1 MARARSLTKKDL
13 EAIDKLAAFFV
24 ESDRNAELMEMM
36 VNLMAIANTPG
47 AAAVFAKRRS
57 ELLEARRA
65 AA

>member
-1 MARARSLTKKDL
+1 MARGRTLTARDL

-36 VNLMAIANTPG
+36 LNLMSIANTPG
-47 AAAVFAKRRS
+47 ASAVFAKRRQ
-57 ELLEARRA
+57 ELLKAKRA